1 MAQQIVDLSNWRYTV
16 NANYVSPNVIFE
28 IDCNLLIPGPG
39 DSPDLSYREWTAR
52 LFRMTTPEVIHELGS
67 HSGYVMM
74 NDRSYRQFN
83 NIALEGSLYVD
94 VNFYQPGT
102 GAVEASPRLYVNW

>member
-1 MAQQIVDLSNWRYTV
+1 MQTMYPLTLFLKLIVIYWFL
-16 NANYVSPNVIFE
+16 
-28 IDCNLLIPGPG
+28 G
-39 DSPDLSYREWTAR
+39 PDLSYREWTAR